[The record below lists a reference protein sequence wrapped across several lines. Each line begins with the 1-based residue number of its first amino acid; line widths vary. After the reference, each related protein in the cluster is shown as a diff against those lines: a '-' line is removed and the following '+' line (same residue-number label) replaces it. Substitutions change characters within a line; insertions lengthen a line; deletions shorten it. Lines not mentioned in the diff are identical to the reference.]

1 MDGSLILE
9 LLPIPDIVSD
19 GFMVVE
25 LHQLTHGRNDGDEDN
40 ANTFQ
45 TGDLY
50 VASFVFFIL
59 SILVN
64 VVRLGW
70 KIHMERKNRTNLTSV
85 SHHYAQFLRNTYFLT
100 SLLED
105 IPQFIITIIYINR
118 QLSANPETFL
128 TFAQQFSLI
137 ASMGTLFTCG
147 LTQEYLNNCT
157 KYSVRDDACIHVDL
171 YLIALFY
178 TIFYWIYWMLPAAIT
193 TLLSSAILA
202 QYPLVRT
209 LSWVLVGLWTPS
221 AIYMCVFRRED
232 NNCRY
237 CFNCNELG
245 SRGAMKS
252 ALGAY

>member
-1 MDGSLILE
+1 MDCSLILE

-25 LHQLTHGRNDGDEDN
+25 LHQLTYGRNDKDEDTVQ
-40 ANTFQ
+40 TFQ

-50 VASFVFFIL
+50 IATLIFFIL
-59 SILVN
+59 SILVTL
-64 VVRLGW
+64 VRFGW
-70 KIHMERKNRTNLTSV
+70 KIHMERKDRKNLTSV
-85 SHHYAQFLRNTYFLT
+85 SSHYAQFLRNTYFLT

-105 IPQFIITIIYINR
+105 IPQFIITILYINR
-118 QLSANPETFL
+118 QLDANPETSL
-128 TFAQQFSLI
+128 TFAQEFSLI
-137 ASMGTLFTCG
+137 ASMGTLFACG

-157 KYSVRDDACIHVDL
+157 KYSVRDGTCIHFDL
-171 YLIALFY
+171 YFIALFY

-202 QYPLVRT
+202 QYPLMRI

-221 AIYMCVFRRED
+221 AIYMCWFRREQ

-245 SRGAMKS
+245 SRGAIKS